1 MSNFN
6 DVTGDV
12 LINKVSTE
20 EYKINYDIVMAKH
33 IMVDPP
39 SGWMYGFPAL
49 WDKTKY
55 DTLALFLRA
64 KGYPEEDID
73 FATSYIRMWLPTDN
87 DNVSA

>member
-1 MSNFN
+1 MNFN
-6 DVTGDV
+6 EITGDT
-12 LINKVSTE
+12 LINKVPTE
-20 EYKINYDIVMAKH
+20 EYKMNYDIVMAKR

-64 KGYPEEDID
+64 KGYPEKDID
-73 FATSYIRMWLPTDN
+73 FACSYMRMWLPTDD